1 MIRPRFRFSILSL
14 MLLTTVIAVGVMF
27 YQRHVVWQAALDEFA
42 QLVQTPDFQFGNI
55 ERVDALTKRFPE
67 LGKQPGAITWAAI
80 GGQIDLCRR
89 FLKAG
94 GQADEGLLTDEP
106 TPLGFAIV
114 QNRRDLAELLIE
126 YGADPHARLTNGSH
140 SFAVPT
146 YLHLAAQYDRIE
158 MCDLLLENKLDVN
171 ATNHKGETPL
181 HMAVRG
187 RNVDVVRLLLENKA
201 KSIANEQGQTPLDL
215 ANELR
220 DRAVREQ
227 NSTFGYDELI
237 LQLED
242 HFPVGDSPEKVG
254 SR

>member
-1 MIRPRFRFSILSL
+1 MKLPRFRFSILTL
-14 MLLTTVIAVGVMF
+14 LLLTAVIAVAVMF
-27 YQRHVVWQAALDEFA
+27 YQRHVVWQAAQDEFA
-42 QLVQTPDFQFGNI
+42 QLVQTPDFQVGNI

-80 GGQIDLCRR
+80 CGDFDLCQR
-89 FLKAG
+89 FLEAG
-94 GQADEGLLTDEP
+94 GQADEGLLTKEP

-126 YGADPHARLTNGSH
+126 HGANPHVRLTNGSH
-140 SFAVPT
+140 SFTVPT

-158 MCDLLLENKLDVN
+158 MCQLLLKHNLDVN
-171 ATNHKGETPL
+171 LTNREGETPL

-187 RNVDVVRLLLENKA
+187 RNVDVVQLLLQHGAEN
-201 KSIANEQGQTPLDL
+201 IANEQGQTPIDL
-215 ANELR
+215 AIELR
-220 DRAVREQ
+220 DQAVRSQ
-227 NSTFGYDELI
+227 NSTFRYDELI

-242 HFPVGDSPEKVG
+242 HFPVSNSPEKVG